1 MNTSRLFL
9 SLSFLICAQAW
20 AAPQTWIT
28 NVKLVSPE
36 KLDRIETGSVLIE
49 GDRIVRVERGAGA
62 GSKMPA
68 GALRVDGKGQY
79 LTPGLIDSHVHLGAV
94 PGMSFEQADEM
105 KAMAAEYFAQMPR
118 SFLYYGYTTVI
129 DLAVGNRDF
138 INRLKKM
145 PLHPDIYD
153 CGAPLVFA
161 NGYPSSYSPPEVRF
175 EVFSNFIYDPAQA
188 DKIPKQY
195 KPEDYTPAKG
205 VARVK
210 ADGGI
215 CVKTHYEHGFGNQR
229 NLPVMSAAVYADVRS
244 EASKAGLVL
253 ITHGNSFEAQTFAVD
268 GGVDVLAPGM
278 WHWGA
283 LDKSPQL
290 PEEIKPLLD
299 KIAERKIGYQP
310 TMQVIYGLRAYVEP
324 AYLNSPALPKLLPK
338 SMLAWLKTP
347 AGNWFKQEVTED
359 ENDAAVLKGFEA
371 PLRRQSQVVAYLAS
385 KDANFVFGTDTPSSP
400 TYGNIPGL
408 NGYLE
413 MQDLHNAGMSLAQI
427 FKAATIN
434 NARTF
439 KLDKDLGTI
448 EAGKVANLVLM
459 KTSPLADI
467 RAYDSVQTVWVR
479 GKPSARESLSVAP

>member
-1 MNTSRLFL
+1 MKPIYLAL
-9 SLSFLICAQAW
+9 SLLICAQAS
-20 AAPQTWIT
+20 AGQQTWIT

-36 KLDRIETGSVLIE
+36 KLDRIDKGSVLIE
-49 GDRIVRVERGAGA
+49 DERIVRVERAAAKAPKGA
-62 GSKMPA
+62 
-68 GALRVDGKGQY
+68 RVIDGKGGY
-79 LTPGLIDSHVHLGAV
+79 LTPGLIDSHVHLFAV
-94 PGMSFEQADEM
+94 PGMSFEQADQM
-105 KAMAAEYFAQMPR
+105 KTMAAEYFAQMPR
-118 SFLYYGYTTVI
+118 SYLYYGYTTLI
-129 DLAVGNRDF
+129 DLAAGSREF
-138 INRLKKM
+138 IDMVKAS
-145 PLHPDIYD
+145 PLHPDVYD

-161 NGYPSSYSPPEVRF
+161 NGYPSSYAPPETRYTM
-175 EVFSNFIYDPAQA
+175 FSNFIYDPAQA
-188 DKIPKQY
+188 DKIPARF

-215 CVKTHYEHGFGNQR
+215 CVKTHFERGFGSQR
-229 NLPVMSAAVYADVRS
+229 NLPVMSPAVYAEVRS
-244 EASKAGLVL
+244 AASKDGLVL
-253 ITHGNSFEAQTFAVD
+253 VTHGSSFEAQSFAVD
-268 GGVDVLAPGM
+268 GGVDVLAHGM

-290 PEEIKPLLD
+290 PDEIKPLLD
-299 KIAERKIGYQP
+299 KIAARRIGYQP
-310 TMQVIYGLRAYVEP
+310 TMQVLHGLRAYVDP
-324 AYLNSPALPKLLPK
+324 DYLSNPALPKLLPK

-347 AGNWFKQEVTED
+347 EGNWFKQEVAED
-359 ENDAAVLKGFEA
+359 DTDEAVRQGMEA
-371 PLRRQSQVVAYLAS
+371 PLRRQRQVVAYLAA

-413 MQDLHNAGMSLAQI
+413 MRNLREAGMSLAQI

-439 KLDKDLGTI
+439 KLDGDLGTI

-459 KTSPLADI
+459 KSSPLADI

-479 GKPSARESLSVAP
+479 GKPAARDSLAVAP